1 MTSTA
6 VLKSEAYKLRSLNS
20 TPWLLGITAL
30 VSLTLSGLAVRSP
43 LEGEEPGLSEV
54 LVGPAF
60 AQFLIMVFASRSA
73 TMEFRTGTIWQ
84 SRLAVPS
91 WTRLLLGKAGVIAVL
106 AALMGALLGA
116 GGVAVASVVAPDAD
130 VVPSSGLEWRQLLT
144 LPVTLAIVAVLS
156 LAIGLLLKSGGATIT
171 ALLVWALVVEP
182 ALSATGDWLAGIDIG
197 PWLPFLALS
206 DFQGQSGG
214 VSFPGGPYLA
224 CVYVAA
230 VTAALLA
237 TAIKVQERREP

>member
-1 MTSTA
+1 MSSTA
-6 VLKSEAYKLRSLNS
+6 VLKAEAYKLRSLTS

-43 LEGEEPGLSEV
+43 MEGDEPGISEV

-91 WTRLLLGKAGVIAVL
+91 WTRLLLGKAGVIAAL
-106 AALMGALLGA
+106 AALMGVLLGA
-116 GGVAVASVVAPDAD
+116 GGVAIASVLAPDAD
-130 VVPSSGLEWRQLLT
+130 VVPSSGLEWRQLLS
-144 LPVTLAIVAVLS
+144 LPVALAIVGVLS
-156 LAIGLLLKSGGATIT
+156 LAIGLLLKSGGATVT
-171 ALLVWALVVEP
+171 VLLVWALAVEP
-182 ALSATGDWLAGIDIG
+182 ALSATGDWLGGIDIG
-197 PWLPFLALS
+197 PWMPFLALS

-230 VTAALLA
+230 MTTGMLAA
-237 TAIKVQERREP
+237 AIKVQNRREP

>member
-6 VLKSEAYKLRSLNS
+6 VLKAEAYKLRSLSS
-20 TPWLLGITAL
+20 TPWLLGITAV
-30 VSLTLSGLAVRSP
+30 VSLALSGLAVRSP
-43 LEGEEPGLSEV
+43 LEGDESGISEV
-54 LVGPAF
+54 MVGPAF
-60 AQFLIMVFASRSA
+60 AQFLIMVFAVRSV

-91 WTRLLLGKAGVIAVL
+91 WARLLLGKAGVIAAL
-106 AALMGALLGA
+106 AALMGVLLAA

-130 VVPSSGLEWRQLLT
+130 IAPSSGLEWRQLLT
-144 LPVTLAIVAVLS
+144 LPVALALVAVLS
-156 LAIGLLLKSGGATIT
+156 MAIGLLLKSGGVTIT
-171 ALLVWALVVEP
+171 VVLVWALVVEP
-182 ALSATGDWLAGIDIG
+182 ALAATGDWLAGIDIG

-224 CVYVAA
+224 CVYVASL
-230 VTAALLA
+230 TAALLA
-237 TAIKVQERREP
+237 AAIRVQDRREP

>member
-43 LEGEEPGLSEV
+43 MEGEEPGLSEV

-91 WTRLLLGKAGVIAVL
+91 WTRLLLGKAGVIAAL
-106 AALMGALLGA
+106 AALMGVVLGA
-116 GGVAVASVVAPDAD
+116 GEPRSRPSWRPMPMSCPRVGSNGVNSSPF
-130 VVPSSGLEWRQLLT
+130 PSRSPSW
-144 LPVTLAIVAVLS
+144 P
-156 LAIGLLLKSGGATIT
+156 
-171 ALLVWALVVEP
+171 
-182 ALSATGDWLAGIDIG
+182 
-197 PWLPFLALS
+197 
-206 DFQGQSGG
+206 
-214 VSFPGGPYLA
+214 
-224 CVYVAA
+224 C
-230 VTAALLA
+230 
-237 TAIKVQERREP
+237 

>member
-1 MTSTA
+1 MTSAA
-6 VLKSEAYKLRSLNS
+6 VLKAEAYKLRSLNS

-30 VSLTLSGLAVRSP
+30 VSLTLSGLAVGSP
-43 LEGEEPGLSEV
+43 LEGEKPDLSTV

-91 WTRLLLGKAGVIAVL
+91 WTRLLLCKAGVIAAL
-106 AALMGALLGA
+106 AALMGVLLGA

-130 VVPSSGLEWRQLLT
+130 VVPASGLEWRQLLT
-144 LPVTLAIVAVLS
+144 LPVALAIVAVLS

-171 ALLVWALVVEP
+171 VVLVWALVVEP

-197 PWLPFLALS
+197 PWMPFLALS

-237 TAIKVQERREP
+237 AAIKVQDRREP